1 MKKNRLNFVSNER
14 MHGIVDQYGNKEY
27 ASEDLIDCYTIDEKT
42 NKYVY
47 CLNKDG
53 DCWVDEYDEYS
64 TMIVDI
70 FKTLDHRCNMFDMID
85 DSIYKLK
92 WACGQDD
99 LALRHE
105 YARGV
110 ITAYY
115 QINLLN
121 RKEYDALL
129 KRVVNTYKIELHKIV
144 DEKDGE

>member
-1 MKKNRLNFVSNER
+1 MENTNLQFVTNERLN
-14 MHGIVDQYGNKEY
+14 GIVDQYGKKEY
-27 ASEDLIDCYTIDEKT
+27 ISVDLIDCYTIDEKT
-42 NKYVY
+42 NKYVC

-53 DCWVDEYDEYS
+53 DCWVDEYDEFS
-64 TMIVDI
+64 TMIMVNVGIEDS
-70 FKTLDHRCNMFDMID
+70 RCAMFDMID
-85 DSIYKLK
+85 NSIYGLK

-129 KRVVNTYKIELHKIV
+129 KRVVNTYKIELHKIL